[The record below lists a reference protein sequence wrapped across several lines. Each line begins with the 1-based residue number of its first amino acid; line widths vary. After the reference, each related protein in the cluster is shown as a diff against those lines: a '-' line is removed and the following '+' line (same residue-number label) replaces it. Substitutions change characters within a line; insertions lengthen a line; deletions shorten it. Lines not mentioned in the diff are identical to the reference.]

1 MKPLLLAFQFLTI
14 IPIRVTGGVSERD
27 IAGSSACFPMVGFLE
42 GIVLAAISYGLSH
55 ILPPAVI
62 PAVVIAI
69 YLVING
75 AFHQDGL
82 SDTFDALAIKSTG
95 DPSHDR
101 QRRLA
106 VMRDPT
112 SGPAGIT
119 AIAVFLLLKYL
130 LLKEALQVPFHG
142 LNPAITLMPL
152 VSAWSMTMMMA
163 GAKSARGDGLGKIF
177 LGKVKPRYIVFASFL
192 LVALAGITY
201 YCAGY
206 IFNPSAIRNI
216 AIFSLAAALPSL
228 FSGYVLRALF
238 TSRFGGLTGDNLG
251 CIREVSEIAVLL
263 AAVITLKTP

>member
-14 IPIRVTGGVSERD
+14 IPIRVTGDVSERD
-27 IAGSSACFPMVGFLE
+27 IAGSSAYFPMVGFLE
-42 GIVLAAISYGLSH
+42 GIVLAAISYGSSH

-62 PAVVIAI
+62 PAVIIAI
-69 YLVING
+69 YLLING

-95 DPSHDR
+95 DPGHDR

-130 LLKEALQVPFHG
+130 LLKEALQIPFHG
-142 LNPAITLMPL
+142 LNPAVTLMPL

-163 GAKSARGDGLGKIF
+163 GAKSARGDGLGRIF
-177 LGKVKPRYIVFASFL
+177 LGRVGTRHIVLASAL

-201 YCAGY
+201 CGY
-206 IFNPSAIRNI
+206 IFNPSAVRSIV
-216 AIFSLAAALPSL
+216 IFSLTAAFASL
-228 FSGYVLRALF
+228 FAGYALRVLF

-251 CIREVSEIAVLL
+251 CIHEVSEIAVLI

>member
-1 MKPLLLAFQFLTI
+1 MKPFLLAFQFLTI
-14 IPIRVTGGVSERD
+14 IPIRVTGDVSERD
-27 IAGSSACFPMVGFLE
+27 IAGSSAYFPMVGFLE
-42 GIVLAAISYGLSH
+42 GIVLAAIAYGFSH

-62 PAVVIAI
+62 PAVIIAI

-95 DPSHDR
+95 DPGHDR

-142 LNPAITLMPL
+142 LNPAVTLMPL
-152 VSAWSMTMMMA
+152 VSAWSITMMMT
-163 GAKSARGDGLGKIF
+163 GAKSARGDGLGRIF
-177 LGKVKPRYIVFASFL
+177 LGKVETRHIVFSSAL
-192 LVALAGITY
+192 LVALAGITC
-201 YCAGY
+201 CAGY
-206 IFNPSAIRNI
+206 TLNPSAVRSI
-216 AIFSLAAALPSL
+216 AIFSLTAAFASL
-228 FSGYVLRALF
+228 FAGYALRVLF

-251 CIREVSEIAVLL
+251 CIREVSEIAVLI

>member
-14 IPIRVTGGVSERD
+14 IPIRVTGGVSEQD
-27 IAGSSACFPMVGFLE
+27 IAGSSAYFPMVGFLE
-42 GIVLAAISYGLSH
+42 GIVLAAISYGSSH

-62 PAVVIAI
+62 PAVIIAI
-69 YLVING
+69 YLLING

-95 DPSHDR
+95 DPGHDR

-130 LLKEALQVPFHG
+130 LLKEALQIPFHG
-142 LNPAITLMPL
+142 LNPAVTLMPL
-152 VSAWSMTMMMA
+152 VSAWSMTIMMT
-163 GAKSARGDGLGKIF
+163 GAKSARGDGLGMIF
-177 LGKVKPRYIVFASFL
+177 LGKVEKRHIVFASVL
-192 LVALAGITY
+192 LVALAGIT

-206 IFNPSAIRNI
+206 IFNPSAVRSI
-216 AIFSLAAALPSL
+216 AIFFLAAAFASL
-228 FSGYVLRALF
+228 FAGYALRRLL

-251 CIREVSEIAVLL
+251 CIREVSEIVVLI